1 MQKIKTQLH
10 PEEVQA
16 LFQMINRADF
26 NLIPDADM
34 RIMCKHLV
42 EGIYFKLA
50 RRLLR
55 KDSKPSNLTLKPA
68 EAAAMRQV
76 LSTYDMFEMGD
87 YERNMVM
94 RLLGMIDQKLLG

>member
-16 LFQMINRADF
+16 LFQLINRADF

-34 RIMCKHLV
+34 RIMCKHIV

-55 KDSKPSNLTLKPA
+55 KDGKPSSLTLKPA

-76 LSTYDMFEMGD
+76 LHTYDLLDLGD
-87 YERNMVM
+87 YERNLLM
-94 RLLGMIDQKLLG
+94 RLSGMIDQKLLG